1 MDLHDDQHLADGAAA
16 LPVDWPAT
24 IRLGLLAS
32 GVAGFT
38 AAALHGLV
46 SDGSIIAWVVV
57 ASGAASWL
65 QLHRHA
71 APVLSH

>member
-1 MDLHDDQHLADGAAA
+1 MDPHDDQLLADGAAA

-24 IRLGLLAS
+24 IRLGLVAS
-32 GVAGFT
+32 GLAGLT
-38 AAALHGLV
+38 AAALHGVV
-46 SDGSIIAWVVV
+46 SDGSIITWVVI

-65 QLHRHA
+65 RLHRHA

>member
-1 MDLHDDQHLADGAAA
+1 MDPHDDHLLDGSEAAH
-16 LPVDWPAT
+16 PVDWRAT
-24 IRLGLLAS
+24 VRLGLVAS
-32 GVAGFT
+32 GLAGFT
-38 AAALHGLV
+38 AAALHGVV

-57 ASGAASWL
+57 ASGVASWL